1 MRDAAKGCD
10 VSTNCRMAGLIR
22 IAAKM
27 LPHRAIIRI
36 ERLLMR

>member
-1 MRDAAKGCD
+1 MRDAAKGRD
-10 VSTNCRMAGLIR
+10 VSTNCRMASLIR
-22 IAAKM
+22 VAAKM